1 MVFDNAGRKMPH
13 RVITNY
19 HILYTPEQGQTNVLV
34 TGHYEDEIVVGDKPL
49 FKSKKAV
56 MDTNVSPRYI
66 VYPV

>member
-1 MVFDNAGRKMPH
+1 
-13 RVITNY
+13 
-19 HILYTPEQGQTNVLV
+19 VL
-34 TGHYEDEIVVGDKPL
+34 GDTPL